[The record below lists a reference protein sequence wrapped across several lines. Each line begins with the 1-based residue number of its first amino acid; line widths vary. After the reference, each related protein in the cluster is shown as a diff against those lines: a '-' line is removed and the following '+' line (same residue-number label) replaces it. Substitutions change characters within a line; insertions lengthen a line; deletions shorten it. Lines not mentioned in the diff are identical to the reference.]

1 MADMHPDLEQEL
13 TAWWHDLATVE
24 IDRTVPKVQ
33 EYGSGDL
40 VEVGRT
46 LARVAGR
53 KVGSAADAAELGI
66 FFYLVGKM
74 ARWADA
80 IESDR
85 RVSDDTLF
93 DIGVYVRMAQ
103 RVRASGGWPGE
114 PAGWQDDNPDAAGV
128 RFEEGR

>member
-24 IDRTVPKVQ
+24 IDRTVPKAV

-53 KVGSAADAAELGI
+53 KVGSVADAAELGI

-80 IESDR
+80 VESGR

-103 RVRASGGWPGE
+103 RVRVSGGWPGE
-114 PAGWQDDNPDAAGV
+114 PVGWQDDNPDAAGV

>member
-1 MADMHPDLEQEL
+1 MHPDLEQEL
-13 TAWWHDLATVE
+13 TAWWMDRARTE
-24 IDRTVPKVQ
+24 IIAVVPKMQ

-80 IESDR
+80 VESGR

-103 RVRASGGWPGE
+103 RVRVSGGWPGE

>member
-1 MADMHPDLEQEL
+1 MTPVADMHPDLEQEL
-13 TAWWHDLATVE
+13 TAWWHDRARTE
-24 IDRTVPKVQ
+24 IIAVVPKMR

-53 KVGSAADAAELGI
+53 KVGSVADAAELGI

-80 IESDR
+80 VESGR
-85 RVSDDTLF
+85 RVSDDTIA
-93 DIGVYVRMAQ
+93 DIAVYARMVQ
-103 RVRASGGWPGE
+103 RVRDVGGWPG
-114 PAGWQDDNPDAAGV
+114 V
-128 RFEEGR
+128 